1 MGKSSVIKIVIIL
14 AALGAA
20 GVIYATTSR
29 EEKAGVAK
37 DAKAIDVVCTKCGN
51 SFQVPYEEYKSAQK
65 AAAAQR
71 SGEDDGARM
80 KRRRDVKPPV
90 LTCPQCNEQSALA
103 ANRCPTHSTY
113 YPKMNEDGTKG
124 RCPQCK

>member
-1 MGKSSVIKIVIIL
+1 MGKSAVVKIIIIV

-37 DAKAIDVVCTKCGN
+37 DAKAIDFVCTKCDH
-51 SFQVPYEEYKSAQK
+51 SFPVPYEEFKSAQK
-65 AAAAQR
+65 AAAAQEA
-71 SGEDDGARM
+71 GDEGGGKM

-103 ANRCPTHSTY
+103 ANRCPTHSKY
-113 YPKMNEDGTKG
+113 YPKQNEDGTKG
-124 RCPQCK
+124 RCPLCQ